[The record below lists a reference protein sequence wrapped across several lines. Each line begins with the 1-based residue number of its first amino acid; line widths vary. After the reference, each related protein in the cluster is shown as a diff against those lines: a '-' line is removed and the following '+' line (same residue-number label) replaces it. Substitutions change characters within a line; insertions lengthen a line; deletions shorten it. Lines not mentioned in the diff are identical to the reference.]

1 MNCETTNSPYDC
13 TIYDRCEG
21 KLHRVVYASSEDG
34 AHEEA
39 SICAAEN
46 GCRSVVEIVV
56 GIFE

>member
-1 MNCETTNSPYDC
+1 MNNESENKQYDC

-21 KLHRVVYASSEDG
+21 KLHRVVYARSEDG

-46 GCRSVVEIVV
+46 GCRAVVEIVV